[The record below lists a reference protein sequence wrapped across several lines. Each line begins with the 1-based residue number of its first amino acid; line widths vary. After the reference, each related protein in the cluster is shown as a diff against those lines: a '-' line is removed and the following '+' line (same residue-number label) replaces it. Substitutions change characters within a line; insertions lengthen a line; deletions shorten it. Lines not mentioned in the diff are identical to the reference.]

1 MSDRYFDNSYPDHAV
16 DTSFQIRE
24 QFIKDLIQNYITKI
38 HKHTNPKVH
47 KINSRSRG
55 DLYVGSSGIAFMF
68 LKLSQSCMSDSF
80 PALEMAKDY
89 VDNAEEILNKTESKK
104 LISLLSGNVGV
115 HIVSSAVNK
124 ALNLPVDKDIKNI
137 LRGMS
142 IFENPEYLDD
152 SQDEMLV
159 GRCGFVLGIQWL
171 QKQLK
176 ADIISQDDMK
186 ELAQV
191 MLKSGR
197 EYARANEHSVPLM
210 YQYHGRE
217 YLGAAH
223 GVSAILLSLLNIPLK
238 EGDLS
243 DVKTT
248 IDAILELQDESG
260 NFPSKFNKPQETHLV
275 HWCHG
280 APGIVFLMAKAYIIF
295 KDPKYL
301 DSCLKCGDLVW
312 RKGLL
317 TKGPGLCHG
326 IASSGYVFFILFRL
340 THDRKHLYRAMKFAE
355 FLNEDRFLKEARE
368 PDRPYSLFE
377 GKSKF

>member
-1 MSDRYFDNSYPDHAV
+1 MSDRYFDNPYPDHAV
-16 DTSFQIRE
+16 NTSFQIRE

-38 HKHTNPKVH
+38 HKHTSPKVH

-68 LKLSQSCMSDSF
+68 LKLSQSCMFDSF

-176 ADIISQDDMK
+176 TDIISQDDMK

-243 DVKTT
+243 HVKTT
-248 IDAILELQDESG
+248 
-260 NFPSKFNKPQETHLV
+260 
-275 HWCHG
+275 C
-280 APGIVFLMAKAYIIF
+280 
-295 KDPKYL
+295 DP
-301 DSCLKCGDLVW
+301 
-312 RKGLL
+312 
-317 TKGPGLCHG
+317 
-326 IASSGYVFFILFRL
+326 
-340 THDRKHLYRAMKFAE
+340 
-355 FLNEDRFLKEARE
+355 
-368 PDRPYSLFE
+368 
-377 GKSKF
+377 